1 MREYFKKALRRLP
14 LLAAT
19 LSAAALIVAMP
30 SVSAAGVKKGLL
42 ICASSAVPSLYPFCV
57 LSAFFVRSGLCGY
70 LGKFLEKPVRV
81 LFALPGS
88 AGAAACMSF
97 VAGYPVGAGMTAA
110 LFSDGRISQSDAQRM
125 TLFCVNAG
133 PAFVIGGVGAG
144 MLGSV
149 RAGVIIFVSLTLA
162 SLTLGVLT
170 RFIPHNETD
179 AHAAPAISGLPLSR
193 ALTEAVTDGTKN
205 IISICAWIVMF
216 ACAAQYIPLLRLP
229 DWASLLLGC
238 TLEVTGGCASAA
250 GVFNIPAIAAVLG
263 WGGVS
268 VHCQIMRHIK
278 TCGTP
283 LPYFFCARLVC
294 AALAALFCEGL
305 LCLFPCPVNTVSLGS
320 VGAPQMFSFSAPAA
334 FAMLLSGAML
344 ILELDTSEKKC

>member
-149 RAGVIIFVSLTLA
+149 RAGVVIFVSLTLA
-162 SLTLGVLT
+162 GLALGVLT
-170 RFIPHNETD
+170 RFIPHDETNK
-179 AHAAPAISGLPLSR
+179 HTAP
-193 ALTEAVTDGTKN
+193 
-205 IISICAWIVMF
+205 
-216 ACAAQYIPLLRLP
+216 RLFRVCR
-229 DWASLLLGC
+229 S
-238 TLEVTGGCASAA
+238 
-250 GVFNIPAIAAVLG
+250 PA
-263 WGGVS
+263 
-268 VHCQIMRHIK
+268 R
-278 TCGTP
+278 
-283 LPYFFCARLVC
+283 
-294 AALAALFCEGL
+294 
-305 LCLFPCPVNTVSLGS
+305 
-320 VGAPQMFSFSAPAA
+320 
-334 FAMLLSGAML
+334 
-344 ILELDTSEKKC
+344 

>member
-70 LGKFLEKPVRV
+70 LGKFLEKPVQV

-144 MLGSV
+144 MLGSCLLYT
-149 RAGVIIFVSLTLA
+149 S
-162 SLTLGVLT
+162 
-170 RFIPHNETD
+170 D
-179 AHAAPAISGLPLSR
+179 AA
-193 ALTEAVTDGTKN
+193 D
-205 IISICAWIVMF
+205 
-216 ACAAQYIPLLRLP
+216 
-229 DWASLLLGC
+229 
-238 TLEVTGGCASAA
+238 
-250 GVFNIPAIAAVLG
+250 
-263 WGGVS
+263 
-268 VHCQIMRHIK
+268 
-278 TCGTP
+278 
-283 LPYFFCARLVC
+283 
-294 AALAALFCEGL
+294 
-305 LCLFPCPVNTVSLGS
+305 
-320 VGAPQMFSFSAPAA
+320 
-334 FAMLLSGAML
+334 
-344 ILELDTSEKKC
+344 EL

>member
-57 LSAFFVRSGLCGY
+57 LSAFFVCSGLCGY

-133 PAFVIGGVGAG
+133 PAFVIGGVGVG

-162 SLTLGVLT
+162 S
-170 RFIPHNETD
+170 
-179 AHAAPAISGLPLSR
+179 SR
-193 ALTEAVTDGTKN
+193 
-205 IISICAWIVMF
+205 S
-216 ACAAQYIPLLRLP
+216 AC
-229 DWASLLLGC
+229 
-238 TLEVTGGCASAA
+238 
-250 GVFNIPAIAAVLG
+250 
-263 WGGVS
+263 
-268 VHCQIMRHIK
+268 
-278 TCGTP
+278 
-283 LPYFFCARLVC
+283 
-294 AALAALFCEGL
+294 
-305 LCLFPCPVNTVSLGS
+305 
-320 VGAPQMFSFSAPAA
+320 
-334 FAMLLSGAML
+334 
-344 ILELDTSEKKC
+344 

>member
-30 SVSAAGVKKGLL
+30 SVSAAGVKKG
-42 ICASSAVPSLYPFCV
+42 F
-57 LSAFFVRSGLCGY
+57 LSALRAPYRRSIRSACSPLFRALGTVRLSR
-70 LGKFLEKPVRV
+70 KISRKPVRV

-97 VAGYPVGAGMTAA
+97 VAGYPVGTGMTAA

-170 RFIPHNETD
+170 RFIPHDETNK
-179 AHAAPAISGLPLSR
+179 HAAPAISSLPLSR
-193 ALTEAVTDGTKN
+193 ALTEAVAEGTK
-205 IISICAWIVMF
+205 I
-216 ACAAQYIPLLRLP
+216 
-229 DWASLLLGC
+229 
-238 TLEVTGGCASAA
+238 
-250 GVFNIPAIAAVLG
+250 
-263 WGGVS
+263 
-268 VHCQIMRHIK
+268 
-278 TCGTP
+278 
-283 LPYFFCARLVC
+283 
-294 AALAALFCEGL
+294 
-305 LCLFPCPVNTVSLGS
+305 
-320 VGAPQMFSFSAPAA
+320 
-334 FAMLLSGAML
+334 
-344 ILELDTSEKKC
+344 

>member
-97 VAGYPVGAGMTAA
+97 VAGYPVGTGMTAA

-170 RFIPHNETD
+170 RFIPHDETNK
-179 AHAAPAISGLPLSR
+179 HAAPAISSLPLSR
-193 ALTEAVTDGTKN
+193 ALTEAVAEGTKN
-205 IISICAWIVMF
+205 MISICAWIVMF

-229 DWASLLLGC
+229 DWANLLLGC
-238 TLEVTGGCASAA
+238 TLEDHRRMCLGSRGVQYPRHSGGARLGRSERTLPDNAA
-250 GVFNIPAIAAVLG
+250 HKDLRDAAAVFFLRAPCLRRSRRA
-263 WGGVS
+263 VL
-268 VHCQIMRHIK
+268 R
-278 TCGTP
+278 GTAPPVP
-283 LPYFFCARLVC
+283 LSRKHRFAGFGRRSADVLFLRARRVC
-294 AALAALFCEGL
+294 HAFERRDADI
-305 LCLFPCPVNTVSLGS
+305 
-320 VGAPQMFSFSAPAA
+320 GA
-334 FAMLLSGAML
+334 
-344 ILELDTSEKKC
+344 

>member
-1 MREYFKKALRRLP
+1 MREYLKKALRRLP

-162 SLTLGVLT
+162 SLALGVLT
-170 RFIPHNETD
+170 RFIPHDETD
-179 AHAAPAISGLPLSR
+179 AHAAPAISSLPLSR
-193 ALTEAVTDGTKN
+193 ALTEAVAEGTKN
-205 IISICAWIVMF
+205 MISICAWIVMF
-216 ACAAQYIPLLRLP
+216 ACAAQCSPAPPSIFRCCACP
-229 DWASLLLGC
+229 
-238 TLEVTGGCASAA
+238 TGQVCFSAA
-250 GVFNIPAIAAVLG
+250 RSKSPEDVPRQPGCSI
-263 WGGVS
+263 S
-268 VHCQIMRHIK
+268 
-278 TCGTP
+278 
-283 LPYFFCARLVC
+283 LP
-294 AALAALFCEGL
+294 
-305 LCLFPCPVNTVSLGS
+305 
-320 VGAPQMFSFSAPAA
+320 
-334 FAMLLSGAML
+334 
-344 ILELDTSEKKC
+344 